1 MAQLNLLSRFDARN
15 AVLACRDTF
24 LAEIVRETFVLAA
37 FAPEI
42 LHSLDADIQAAGKQ
56 AKKIR
61 LMDEIWREAD
71 LPRLPGFVEH
81 IDPSDFDSVPAESF
95 GLRDGRPRGCDAEL
109 LLVLLAVNGVESL
122 TSATGYERL
131 ADSEVLRVLLDAKGL
146 PMPKRST
153 VAKYLALVSPRTMK
167 LVHKAQM
174 RQVLAAGLDDLRRLT
189 VDSSAVAANS
199 AWPTES
205 GLIAGH
211 LERASRLLER
221 QGKLSDVT
229 WSSKL
234 VARWLS
240 KLDSW
245 HTAISL
251 VGSKRGAKAERKA
264 LYRKI
269 LRAAEQAHTKI
280 SAGAKAC
287 AERLEDVCLQPSHSL
302 RVNAMMEQVDHSLAE
317 CAKAMSSAQ
326 CRIFEQKTVAA
337 EHKAYSM
344 CDPDAYMVEKGE
356 RDPVLGY
363 KPQFGR
369 SQHGF
374 ITCFEVERGNPADST
389 RLLAMVEQCV
399 GHTGIALAEVSTDDG
414 YTSTDNLDTLRQRG
428 IGKVSFSG
436 AKGRR
441 VIGEELWNSEEYKEL
456 RDDRAAVESTIFTVK
471 YKFNLRSFCRRG
483 LPGVRMELAGTIF
496 AYNLWRIAYVR
507 RHKHEQESGV
517 PLAA

>member
-1 MAQLNLLSRFDARN
+1 MAQFSLLSRLDARN

-24 LAEIVRETFVLAA
+24 LTGIAREAFTLAA

-42 LHSLDADIQAAGKQ
+42 LLSLDADIDAAGKQ

-71 LPRLPGFVEH
+71 LPRLPGFVERV
-81 IDPSDFDSVPAESF
+81 DPSDFDSVPVDSF
-95 GLRDGRPRGCDAEL
+95 ELGIGRPRGCDAEL
-109 LLVLLAVNGVESL
+109 LLVLVAVNGVESL
-122 TSATGYERL
+122 SSASGYERL
-131 ADSEVLRVLLDAKGL
+131 ADSEMFGMILAAKGL

-167 LVHKAQM
+167 LLHEAQM
-174 RQVLAAGLDDLRRLT
+174 RQVAASDLDDLQRLT

-211 LERASRLLER
+211 LQRAYRLLDK
-221 QGKLSDVT
+221 QSKLSDVM

-234 VARWLS
+234 VVRWLS
-240 KLDSW
+240 KLERW
-245 HTAISL
+245 HTAVSL
-251 VGSKRGAKAERKA
+251 VGSTRGAKNERKT

-269 LRAAEQAHTKI
+269 LRTAEQAHARI
-280 SAGAKAC
+280 ASGATAC
-287 AERLEDVCLQPSHSL
+287 ADRLDDLCLLPSHSI
-302 RVNAMMEQVDHSLAE
+302 RVSAMMEQVHYSLAE
-317 CAKAMSSAQ
+317 CAKAMASA
-326 CRIFEQKTVAA
+326 RRRVLEQETVAA
-337 EHKAYSM
+337 AHKAYSM

-369 SQHGF
+369 SEHGF

-399 GHTGIALAEVSTDDG
+399 GNTGIALAEVSTDDG
-414 YTSTDNLDTLRQRG
+414 YTSTDNFKILRQRE

-436 AKGRR
+436 AKGRK
-441 VIGEELWNSEEYKEL
+441 VLGEELWNSEEYKEL

-471 YKFNLRSFCRRG
+471 HKFNLRSFCRRG
-483 LPGVRMELAGTIF
+483 LPGVRMELAGTVF
-496 AYNLWRIAYVR
+496 AYNLWRMAYVR
-507 RHKHEQESGV
+507 RRQRERHSGV
-517 PLAA
+517 ALSA

>member
-1 MAQLNLLSRFDARN
+1 MAQLNLLSGLDARN

-24 LAEIVRETFVLAA
+24 LTEIVRESFALAA
-37 FAPEI
+37 SERQI
-42 LHSLDADIQAAGKQ
+42 LPALEADIDAAGKQ

-61 LMDEIWREAD
+61 MMDEIWREAD
-71 LPRLPGFVEH
+71 LPRLPGFVER
-81 IDPSDFDSVPAESF
+81 IDPSDFDSVPVDSF
-95 GLRDGRPRGCDAEL
+95 DLHGGRPRGCDAEL

-122 TSATGYERL
+122 TTASGYERL
-131 ADSEVLRVLLDAKGL
+131 ADSEMFGMILAAKGL

-153 VAKYLALVSPRTMK
+153 VAKYLALVSTRTMK
-167 LVHKAQM
+167 LLHEAQM
-174 RQVLAAGLDDLRRLT
+174 RLALASDLDDLRRLT

-211 LERASRLLER
+211 LQRAHRLLEK
-221 QGKLSDVT
+221 QGKLSDAT

-234 VARWLS
+234 VDRWLS
-240 KLDSW
+240 KLDRW

-251 VGSKRGAKAERKA
+251 LGSKRGAKAERKA

-269 LRAAEQAHTKI
+269 LRTAEQAHAKI
-280 SAGAKAC
+280 GSGATAC
-287 AERLEDVCLQPSHSL
+287 AERLEDICLQPSHSI
-302 RVNAMMEQVDHSLAE
+302 RVGAMMEQIRHSLGE
-317 CAKAMSSAQ
+317 CAKAMDSA
-326 CRIFEQKTVAA
+326 RRRVFERKTVAA
-337 EHKAYSM
+337 ANKTYSM
-344 CDPDAYMVEKGE
+344 CDPDAYMVEKGD

-369 SQHGF
+369 SEHGF

-399 GHTGIALAEVSTDDG
+399 GNTGITLAEVSTDDG
-414 YTSTDNLDTLRQRG
+414 YTSAENLDILRRSG

-436 AKGRR
+436 AKGRK
-441 VIGEELWNSEEYKEL
+441 VLGEELWNSEPYKEL

-471 YKFNLRSFCRRG
+471 HKFNLRSFCRRG
-483 LPGVRMELAGTIF
+483 LSGVRMELAGTVF
-496 AYNLWRIAYVR
+496 AYNLWRMAYIR
-507 RHKHEQESGV
+507 RRKREEESE
-517 PLAA
+517 LASAA